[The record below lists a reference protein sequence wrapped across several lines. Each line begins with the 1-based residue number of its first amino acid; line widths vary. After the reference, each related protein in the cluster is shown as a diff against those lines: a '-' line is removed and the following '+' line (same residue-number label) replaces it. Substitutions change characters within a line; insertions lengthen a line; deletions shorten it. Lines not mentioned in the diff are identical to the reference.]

1 MALQVAKGSLF
12 SVLLRSP
19 WWYSALI
26 GLFFIAISVA
36 ISEGKYIVLGIA
48 SALPFF
54 GIAGF
59 AGRKQSQLPSRKRIQ
74 EVAQEARNMPAVQI
88 AEKIANRYKEQN
100 FESETFKG
108 NAADL
113 EITRGYRKLLLS
125 SKRCKVANTGIE
137 PLKQLVAAGEKVEA
151 TGYLYVALGEISAAA
166 RQYANQNSI
175 ELIQADRLAAFFDN
189 QAKIE

>member
-1 MALQVAKGSLF
+1 MALQIAKGSLF

-26 GLFFIAISVA
+26 GLFFIAISVVIA
-36 ISEGKYIVLGIA
+36 EAKYLVLGIA

-54 GIAGF
+54 GIAGY

-74 EVAQEARNMPAVQI
+74 EVAQQARNMPASEI
-88 AEKIANRYKEQN
+88 ADIIASRYSEQN
-100 FESETFKG
+100 FECEAFKG
-108 NAADL
+108 NAADREL
-113 EITRGYRKLLLS
+113 TRGYRKLLLS

-137 PLKQLVAAGEKVEA
+137 PLKQLVAAGEKIEA
-151 TGYLYVALGEISAAA
+151 NAYLYVALGEISDAA
-166 RQYANQNSI
+166 RQYAIQNRI